1 MKINPIKIKN
11 FKLKMEVITFAFYIF
26 LLRLKSNFV
35 YTLLLILFAS
45 IVYKFNS
52 NISEMI
58 LGMVLT
64 LIIFNSINQ
73 HYQEYKFRELTRQ
86 IKANIF
92 SSYFCVYEIF
102 CILTNNF
109 SEEIR
114 NIQNET
120 IVNGTKILN
129 NMAKTA
135 KTNNTI
141 DISKNN
147 LCVLRSYVENL
158 QQNIKEAITLTKM
171 LGVDFEIYDVVQELD
186 KFNEIITIN
195 IHDTFDKKNSSPL
208 ELIFGDLNNSFL
220 KNLVENYA
228 ILLMKLENNT
238 FLKHIV
244 FTANRPVFTAPCE
257 IPLTEEQAITLNKR
271 LKEKQNL

>member
-45 IVYKFNS
+45 IVYKFYL

-102 CILTNNF
+102 CILIDNF

-114 NIQNET
+114 NIQKET

-129 NMAKTA
+129 NLVKTV

-186 KFNEIITIN
+186 KFNEIIIIN
-195 IHDTFDKKNSSPL
+195 IHDKFDKKNSSPL